1 MVSRT
6 GILPPLALN
15 AKSPLSRSA
24 FYSRCHRNLNMS
36 TQIVSNTKNATSTVS
51 PVAEIDPK
59 EERSLVCLL
68 TLSQLSVWN
77 TDLSNTGM
85 ASGYLLLD
93 YWLSRLCIQVP
104 RSNQHCMFI
113 RNPEEYP
120 ILTTHQSN
128 AYVSGMQTD
137 LELHGNE
144 LNYFTTFFK

>member
-1 MVSRT
+1 
-6 GILPPLALN
+6 
-15 AKSPLSRSA
+15 
-24 FYSRCHRNLNMS
+24 MS

-68 TLSQLSVWN
+68 NVSRLCAWN
-77 TDLSNTGM
+77 ADLSNTGM

-93 YWLSRLCIQVP
+93 DWLSRLCIQVP

-113 RNPEEYP
+113 RSPGEYP

-128 AYVSGMQTD
+128 AYVSGMETD
-137 LELHGNE
+137 LELYGNE